1 MESRQ
6 VLAECDRGLH
16 PTHVSMWLSERYT
29 SCFGPC
35 CSSLSWETRACG
47 WSFGLIT
54 LSLHSFPALRSVII
68 NFIEL
73 VSRFSRWLS
82 IASLPTCTHVTLD
95 EIIQRLSNPSS
106 PMLET
111 LQPGTLLADHPAVLN
126 FKIARHK
133 ILVIPFVLQHHFKLK
148 PCTHRGHV
156 SEDPKP

>member
-1 MESRQ
+1 MRQ
-6 VLAECDRGLH
+6 GSTPNACF
-16 PTHVSMWLSERYT
+16 HV
-29 SCFGPC
+29 
-35 CSSLSWETRACG
+35 
-47 WSFGLIT
+47 
-54 LSLHSFPALRSVII
+54 ALREIYVLLWTLLQFSVLGNSCMWVVVRTYHPILTSVII

-106 PMLET
+106 PTLET